1 MLLSMQWEEDGYQ
14 PIAFHCNDYG
24 LGIKTLVDVENI
36 QSYLHVDG
44 LSKKL
49 DVWLKQSQLLK
60 RSFREVATIT
70 GLIEQQLPGKRK
82 TLKQVTFSTDLI
94 FEVLE
99 KYDPDHILL
108 IATKEDACRELVSFT
123 RLEDLLR
130 SYEKDQVVLK
140 LPSPSPLSIPILTA
154 ANPENIDGEAIEA
167 LLEQAN
173 KKRN

>member
-1 MLLSMQWEEDGYQ
+1 M
-14 PIAFHCNDYG
+14 
-24 LGIKTLVDVENI
+24 
-36 QSYLHVDG
+36 
-44 LSKKL
+44 
-49 DVWLKQSQLLK
+49 
-60 RSFREVATIT
+60 
-70 GLIEQQLPGKRK
+70 PGKRK

-130 SYEKDQVVLK
+130 SYERKQAVFE
-140 LPSPSPLSIPILTA
+140 LPAPSPLSIPILTA

-173 KKRN
+173 KKRD